1 MKLMTG
7 ILILIANL
15 WQQLPAEN
23 ILLSIFEQAKDPKT
37 TLTAAPQQDPPDD
50 GTIIFLPPPR

>member
-1 MKLMTG
+1 MKLTVG

-23 ILLSIFEQAKDPKT
+23 TLQSIFDFEEPGSGVTTQA
-37 TLTAAPQQDPPDD
+37 DPPDD
-50 GTIIFLPPPR
+50 GKVIIIPPPQ

>member
-23 ILLSIFEQAKDPKT
+23 ILQSFFEQVEEPGTGIT
-37 TLTAAPQQDPPDD
+37 TQQDPPDD

>member
-1 MKLMTG
+1 MKLISG

-15 WQQLPAEN
+15 WQQLPAAN
-23 ILLSIFEQAKDPKT
+23 TLQSILGQVEEPGTGIT
-37 TLTAAPQQDPPDD
+37 TQQDPPDD

>member
-15 WQQLPAEN
+15 WQQIPAEN
-23 ILLSIFEQAKDPKT
+23 VLQSIFEQAKEPKT

-50 GTIIFLPPPR
+50 GTIIIQPPPR

>member
-1 MKLMTG
+1 MKLIVG

-23 ILLSIFEQAKDPKT
+23 TLQSIFDHVEEPGSGIT
-37 TLTAAPQQDPPDD
+37 TQQDPPDD
-50 GTIIFLPPPR
+50 GTIIIQPPPR